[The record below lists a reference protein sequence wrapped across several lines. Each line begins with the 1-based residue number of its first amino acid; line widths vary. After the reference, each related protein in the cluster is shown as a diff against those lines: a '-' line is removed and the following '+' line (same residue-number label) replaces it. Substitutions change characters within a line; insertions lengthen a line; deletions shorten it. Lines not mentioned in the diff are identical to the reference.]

1 MEKLKVAVIGVGF
14 WGRNHARIYSTMDNA
29 ELVAVVDSNVFS
41 AETLAKRLECSH
53 YSTTEELLEKEKID
67 AVSVCTPSSTHAEV
81 ASRLIER
88 GVSLLVEK
96 PLTAT
101 LEEGLTLF
109 EKIKKH
115 KVLATVGFIERFNP
129 AVQTIKQWI
138 ENGRLGKVILFYSKR
153 VSNWPER
160 IGDVGV
166 VKDLSIHDLDLARHL
181 LKDEPSS
188 VYAIVGK
195 ARNRTYEDF
204 ANILL
209 SFQNSTAFVES
220 NWLTP
225 YKERLLV
232 VTGSEATATVNY
244 LTQEVSISDVDGR
257 FSPLAKIREPLQLE
271 LESFV
276 KSILNNQQPLPSVEE
291 GLKALALAE
300 AAALSSQTGSPVKP
314 NLKF

>member
-1 MEKLKVAVIGVGF
+1 MEKLKVAVLGVGF
-14 WGRNHARIYSTMDNA
+14 WGRNHARIYSAMDSV
-29 ELVAVVDSNVFS
+29 ELVAVVDPNAFN
-41 AETLAKRLECSH
+41 AETVAKRLECNH
-53 YSTTEELLEKEKID
+53 YATTEELLKKEKID
-67 AVSVCTPSSTHAEV
+67 AASVCTPSSTHAEV
-81 ASRLIER
+81 ASKLIER

-109 EKIKKH
+109 EKIKKY

-138 ENGRLGKVILFYSKR
+138 ETGRLGKVILFYSKR

-181 LKDEPSS
+181 LADEPFS
-188 VYAIVGK
+188 VYAIVGR
-195 ARNRTYEDF
+195 ARNRTHEDF

-209 SFQNSTAFVES
+209 NFQNSTAFVES

-232 VTGSEATATVNY
+232 VTGSEATATANY
-244 LTQEVSISDVDGR
+244 LTQEVSVSDVNGR
-257 FSPLAKIREPLQLE
+257 FSPLTRIKEPLQLE

-276 KSILNNQQPLPSVEE
+276 KSILSNEQPLPSVED

-300 AAALSSQTGSPVKP
+300 AAALSSQTGSPVRP
-314 NLKF
+314 NFEF